1 MTDHPSTFNGNTTV
15 SGEAAWQD
23 RATIVPA
30 KQAEEMDGGV
40 PLMRGSFAEMIRH
53 MARLPDDERQGYVIQ
68 KAGDRA
74 YTADE
79 AIALASSPDFPAQDA
94 G

>member
-1 MTDHPSTFNGNTTV
+1 MTDHPSTFNGSTTL

-23 RATIVPA
+23 RATIVPS
-30 KQAEEMDGGV
+30 KQAQQMDGGI

-53 MARLPDDERQGYVIQ
+53 LSHLPDEERQGYVIQ

-74 YTADE
+74 YSAEE
-79 AIALASSPDFPAQDA
+79 AMALASSPDFPAQEA